1 MKYIED
7 YHRYKTLDSQCYAML
22 GCIREVAR
30 VCDLGG
36 SIDEVVFVVERF
48 SRDFGGV

>member
-7 YHRYKTLDSQCYAML
+7 YHRYKILDSQCYAML

-30 VCDLGG
+30 VCDSGG
-36 SIDEVVFVVERF
+36 SVDEVVLRF
-48 SRDFGGV
+48 TRDFGELK